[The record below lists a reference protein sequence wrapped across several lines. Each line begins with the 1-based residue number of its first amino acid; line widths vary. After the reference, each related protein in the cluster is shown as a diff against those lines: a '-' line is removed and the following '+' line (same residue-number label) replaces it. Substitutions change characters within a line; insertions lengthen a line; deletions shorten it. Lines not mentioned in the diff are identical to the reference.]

1 VKLVYIDDSGNT
13 GKKLDILTT
22 LADEPEVHVE
32 KLLDRSFFVDSSES
46 NMIQLADIIA
56 YTTKRYL
63 ETNIKNMS
71 DDKKLEREKLFKIYE
86 KNIYKPDFNYGEH
99 PILQWMENNIGNQTK
114 DKPIG

>member
-1 VKLVYIDDSGNT
+1 M
-13 GKKLDILTT
+13 GKWKPNKRYVFQHRAL
-22 LADEPEVHVE
+22 ERE

-63 ETNIKNMS
+63 ELEIRDLKES
-71 DDKKLEREKLFKIYE
+71 KREERKKLYDIYAD
-86 KNIYKPDFNYGEH
+86 NIYRPNFEYGKH
-99 PILQWMENNIGNQTK
+99 SILKWLEDNIGNQTK